1 MLNFLELVLDY
12 LFVTI
17 VVHLISLLNISD
29 GELKLYKPAKLSTQ
43 LYVKKG
49 LLLEAFQVRA
59 RWGPP
64 LVKVGKSAVSQ
75 NIYQPINTW
84 IPLKQKWID
93 S

>member
-43 LYVKKG
+43 LYVKKVYYSKHFKSELDED
-49 LLLEAFQVRA
+49 LLWSKL
-59 RWGPP
+59 
-64 LVKVGKSAVSQ
+64 GKALCHK
-75 NIYQPINTW
+75 IFINRSTHESPW
-84 IPLKQKWID
+84 SKNE
-93 S
+93 